1 MSELSRADFEQ
12 KLLAL
17 ATSTPDARAK
27 LISDPKSVIEEMLG
41 SELPAEINIVVHEE
55 NADTLHFVLPP
66 ANDELNA
73 AELAAVAGG
82 VCWDDCGPQ
91 YEGSH

>member
-1 MSELSRADFEQ
+1 MTELSRADFEQ
-12 KLLAL
+12 RLIAL
-17 ATSTPDARAK
+17 AAENAEIRSQ
-27 LISDPKSVIEEMLG
+27 LVSDPKAVIANMLG
-41 SELPAEINIVVHEE
+41 SELPAEINIVIHEE
-55 NADTLHFVLPP
+55 DADTLHFVLPP